1 MNVNNLTLEQKQLI
15 FAWVEEGLDLN
26 AIQKRLNDECDLRLT
41 FMDTRFLILDLGL
54 EIKSPEKKPTPA
66 ATDTAAMAATT
77 SPAAATLANTELED
91 TLPNGNLE
99 LSLDDVIPEGMAVTG
114 KVKFPSGAHGSW
126 FMDNQYR
133 IGIDPAPASPEPTE
147 KDMTIFEREIERFL
161 RSQMGAL

>member
-1 MNVNNLTLEQKQLI
+1 MNVNNLTPEQKQLI
-15 FAWVEEGLDLN
+15 SAWVEEGLDLN

-41 FMDTRFLILDLGL
+41 FMDTRFLVLDLGL
-54 EIKSPEKKPTPA
+54 EIKSPEKKPTPVA
-66 ATDTAAMAATT
+66 AAVAT
-77 SPAAATLANTELED
+77 PPVATLANTEAED

-99 LSLDDVIPEGMAVTG
+99 LSLDDTIPEGMAVTG

-126 FMDNQYR
+126 FLDNQYR

-147 KDMTIFEREIERFL
+147 NDMTIFEREIERFL